1 MATTDILSPL
11 LTVDNCYSDNATDA
25 NHGSAVSGVI
35 AAQSN
40 NNSAIAGAAAIFN
53 DKKSYNYN
61 NCSILA
67 INAAYDV
74 YNKEGKIVSVF
85 SDACL
90 IDSIYYAIGQGARVI
105 NMSLGGSD
113 YYNISFQQAINT
125 ASNAGIVVCAAAG
138 NEKKYCTN
146 YYPAAYNNVIA
157 VSALTSDNSLASYS
171 NYGEYVDIA
180 ALGDGVYSLN
190 TTGKDGG
197 SDYDIFG
204 GHQLRLL
211 LYPQQRQFLFP

>member
-1 MATTDILSPL
+1 
-11 LTVDNCYSDNATDA
+11 
-25 NHGSAVSGVI
+25 
-35 AAQSN
+35 
-40 NNSAIAGAAAIFN
+40 
-53 DKKSYNYN
+53 
-61 NCSILA
+61 
-67 INAAYDV
+67 
-74 YNKEGKIVSVF
+74 
-85 SDACL
+85 
-90 IDSIYYAIGQGARVI
+90 
-105 NMSLGGSD
+105 MSLGGSD

-204 GHQLRLL
+204 GTSIATPFVSATAAILISMNPSLTPAGVEYILTQSAYD
-211 LYPQQRQFLFP
+211 LYSAGKDIFLSLIHI